1 MGSSLAVPSGHLTV
15 KIAISSIQVVLGSS
29 ESGGLLHDESI
40 DSLKLFLG
48 IGLPVSGVRKDLIL
62 SRNEVVV
69 ELDLGIIG
77 DLELMKL
84 ALEIWKELL
93 KEIENFLSVS
103 LVGEVLGQLEESLD
117 HGEGWVVFDF

>member
-1 MGSSLAVPSGHLTV
+1 
-15 KIAISSIQVVLGSS
+15 
-29 ESGGLLHDESI
+29 
-40 DSLKLFLG
+40 
-48 IGLPVSGVRKDLIL
+48 
-62 SRNEVVV
+62 
-69 ELDLGIIG
+69 
-77 DLELMKL
+77 MKL